1 MFGITGRKV
10 EVRLVKT
17 NSQEGPVDTTP
28 SITKEDVIHV
38 TKNVVKFVAAAVL
51 IGMASKAVLE
61 TAQYSAMSRTDHKYA
76 TKELE
81 D

>member
-1 MFGITGRKV
+1 MFGLTGRKV
-10 EVRLVKT
+10 EVRLVKNT
-17 NSQEGPVDTTP
+17 GPEGQVDSTP

-61 TAQYSAMSRTDHKYA
+61 MAQYA
-76 TKELE
+76 TMTAIDNKNPRELE

>member
-1 MFGITGRKV
+1 MFGLTGRKV
-10 EVRLVKT
+10 EVRLVKNT
-17 NSQEGPVDTTP
+17 GPEGQVVSAP

-51 IGMASKAVLE
+51 IGMASKAVLD
-61 TAQYSAMSRTDHKYA
+61 TAQYA
-76 TKELE
+76 TMTAIDNKNPRELE